1 MQITPVITWFLIVL
15 ALHVTIIRIRKVYV
29 DNDDLRNKLLD
40 TFESG
45 GPITENTMWKE
56 QKYPQIGPTKG
67 WQYNVGASN
76 EYMTAGTDALSDPP
90 DLNVMKKRLEA
101 FIKEDS
107 SGGSELTGDGFPS
120 KVYTHTTPF
129 QTSDGKLASFI
140 DD

>member
-1 MQITPVITWFLIVL
+1 MQITPVITWLIIVV
-15 ALHVTIIRIRKVYV
+15 ALHFTIIRIRKVYV
-29 DNDDLRNKLLD
+29 DNDDLRSKLLD

-45 GPITENTMWKE
+45 GPEATASMWKE

-76 EYMTAGTDALSDPP
+76 EFMTAGTDAISDPP

-101 FIKEDS
+101 FIKDGS
-107 SGGSELTGDGFPS
+107 SDISSGDGFPS

-129 QTSDGKLASFI
+129 QTNDGKLASFI